1 MPYTIAQIRDMI
13 NIDSRNV
20 GELEDTEAI
29 SFINR
34 AIDEVNDFLIK
45 SKDPTLCKDQTFYG
59 GETKP
64 TDFGKWAGTFP
75 LHFNNNLVVL
85 DISPGPVK
93 ARYFARKP
101 QIASLSDTFPFTDD
115 LASLVVQKA
124 AAYKIKQ
131 NEDET
136 QQDERLI
143 AAREAN
149 TSVAR
154 GA

>member
-1 MPYTIAQIRDMI
+1 MAYIISQIRDMI

-34 AIDEVNDFLIK
+34 AMDEVNDFRLKI
-45 SKDPTLCKDQTFYG
+45 KDPTLCKDQTFSG
-59 GETKP
+59 GEDMP
-64 TDFGKWAGTFP
+64 SDFGKWAGTFP
-75 LHFNNNLVVL
+75 LHFSNEKVVL

-93 ARYFARKP
+93 ARYLIRKP
-101 QIASLSDTFPFTDD
+101 HIASLSDTFPLPDD
-115 LASLVVQKA
+115 LVSLVVQKA

-143 AAREAN
+143 ALREAN

-154 GA
+154 GV